1 MVDKDTL
8 SSNNDTQPSSL
19 KGLKILE
26 MGQLLAGPFAS
37 TLLSWFGAEVIKIE
51 PPGKGDA
58 LRSWRG
64 QHGDTSL
71 WWSIMGRNKKIQSSN
86 DLSMYLLE
94 QKSVVTVAGK
104 AFGSDGNVRFS
115 YAASDEDLSRAMDL
129 LEETL
134 TELE

>member
-1 MVDKDTL
+1 MAFIVTIRVVPFMF
-8 SSNNDTQPSSL
+8 SQ
-19 KGLKILE
+19 IL
-26 MGQLLAGPFAS
+26 AP
-37 TLLSWFGAEVIKIE
+37 
-51 PPGKGDA
+51 
-58 LRSWRG
+58 
-64 QHGDTSL
+64 L
-71 WWSIMGRNKKIQSSN
+71 WVVTKKIRSSN

-94 QKSVVTVAGK
+94 QKAVVTVAGK